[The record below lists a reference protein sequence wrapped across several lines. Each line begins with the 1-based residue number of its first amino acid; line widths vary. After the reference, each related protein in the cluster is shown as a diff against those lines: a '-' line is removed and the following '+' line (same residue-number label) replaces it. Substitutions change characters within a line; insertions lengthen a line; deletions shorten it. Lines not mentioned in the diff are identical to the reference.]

1 MWSLKMPE
9 NDGFYVQ
16 RCLDGHPDDFRHL
29 VRRYK
34 GPVLGYLAGQLGR
47 SDLAEEALQE
57 VFVRCY
63 FGLSALE
70 KPESFFAWMLGVANR
85 VAKEQVRTEQ
95 KERQVAEK
103 LAQMPA
109 QSGGGFD
116 KLAAGGRDWPLAK
129 TVAKLDD
136 FSRQLILLRYYGGR
150 TCKDV
155 ATIMN
160 IPIGTVTKSLSR
172 AYTRLRDMLKDE
184 AAQESEVQL

>member
-34 GPVLGYLAGQLGR
+34 GPVMGYLAGQLGR

-63 FGLSALE
+63 FGLTSLE

-85 VAKEQVRTEQ
+85 VAKEQVRIEQ
-95 KERQVAEK
+95 KERQAAEK

-109 QSGGGFD
+109 QSSGGFD

-136 FSRQLILLRYYGGR
+136 FSRQLILLRYYGGH

-172 AYTRLRDMLKDE
+172 AYTRLREMLKDE
-184 AAQESEVQL
+184 ATQESEVQL

>member
-1 MWSLKMPE
+1 MPE
-9 NDGFYVQ
+9 NDGFYIQ

-34 GPVLGYLAGQLGR
+34 GPLLGYLAGQLGK
-47 SDLAEEALQE
+47 SDLAEEAMQE

-63 FGLSALE
+63 FGLTSLE
-70 KPESFFAWMLGVANR
+70 KPESFFAWMLGVANH
-85 VAKEQVRTEQ
+85 VAKEQVRIEQ
-95 KERQVAEK
+95 KERQALRLSSGQAAER
-103 LAQMPA
+103 LAQIPA
-109 QSGGGFD
+109 QTNIAS
-116 KLAAGGRDWPLAK
+116 DWPLAK

-136 FSRQLILLRYYGGR
+136 FSRQLILLRYYGGHS
-150 TCKDV
+150 CKDV

-172 AYTRLRDMLKDE
+172 AYTRLREMLKDE

>member
-1 MWSLKMPE
+1 MPE
-9 NDGFYVQ
+9 NDGFYIQ

-34 GPVLGYLAGQLGR
+34 GPLLGHLTGLLQR
-47 SDLAEEALQE
+47 NDLAEEALQE

-63 FGLSALE
+63 FGLSSLQ
-70 KPESFFAWMLGVANR
+70 KPESFFPWMLGVANR
-85 VAKEQVRTEQ
+85 VAKEQIRSEQ
-95 KERQVAEK
+95 RERQTAEK
-103 LAQMPA
+103 LAQMPSR
-109 QSGGGFD
+109 SGT
-116 KLAAGGRDWPLAK
+116 GRDWPLAK

-136 FSRQLILLRYYGGR
+136 FSQQLILLRYYGGH

-172 AYTRLRDMLKDE
+172 AFAQLREMLKDE
-184 AAQESEVQL
+184 AAEESEVQL

>member
-1 MWSLKMPE
+1 MPE
-9 NDGFYVQ
+9 NDEYDGFYIQ

-34 GPVLGYLAGQLGR
+34 GPVMGYLAGQLGR

-63 FGLSALE
+63 FGLSSLE

-85 VAKEQVRTEQ
+85 VAKEQVRIEQ
-95 KERQVAEK
+95 KERQAAEK

-109 QSGGGFD
+109 RSD
-116 KLAAGGRDWPLAK
+116 SARDWPLAK

-136 FSRQLILLRYYGGR
+136 FSRQLILLRYYGGH

-172 AYTRLRDMLKDE
+172 AYTKLREMLKDE
-184 AAQESEVQL
+184 EAQEGEVQL

>member
-1 MWSLKMPE
+1 MPE
-9 NDGFYVQ
+9 NDGFYIQ

-34 GPVLGYLAGQLGR
+34 GPLLGHLAGQLGR

-63 FGLSALE
+63 FGLSSLE
-70 KPESFFAWMLGVANR
+70 KQSSFFAWMLGVANR
-85 VAKEQVRTEQ
+85 VAKEQIRIEQ
-95 KERQVAEK
+95 RERQKAEK

-109 QSGGGFD
+109 QSTGQ
-116 KLAAGGRDWPLAK
+116 RDWPLAK

-136 FSRQLILLRYYGGR
+136 FSRQLILLRYYGGHS
-150 TCKDV
+150 CKDV
-155 ATIMN
+155 AATLN

-172 AYTRLRDMLKDE
+172 AYAQLREMMKQDMADESGVRL
-184 AAQESEVQL
+184 